1 MCTARGTMFAQE
13 RCAQALGGLSWLLP
27 YSYLLP
33 TVAIKGLS
41 LRFLRLVSTVAVWA
55 REQPRGLE

>member
-1 MCTARGTMFAQE
+1 MLVKE
-13 RCAQALGGLSWLLP
+13 RCVQALGGLSWLLP

-55 REQPRGLE
+55 RKEPRGLDPVHPYQ